1 MKRIFLCLLLTALSW
16 AKPVRDG
23 HVEVELV
30 AQPGT
35 PVAGQVIQLGV
46 HFKMDEHW
54 HVYYKNPGA
63 TGYKPKFTWHLPPG
77 WKAGEVAWPVPQR
90 LVIADL
96 QQFVYEKEVLLATPV
111 TVAPD
116 FQGGPVKLAAEV
128 EWLACSESCI
138 PGKAKVELQL
148 PEESVPAA
156 LFEQT
161 AAAMPQST
169 GNITLR
175 AWRLEPKKAFL
186 EYPGDNGDKVDFFAD
201 SPEANFDSAPVWQAG
216 KGLEIPIQEKDTK
229 LQGVL
234 AVEQGGKRSG
244 LLLDVPIDPKAPDRP
259 LTNAPRPAP
268 ADSGGAGVGFWGALF
283 GAFVA
288 GMILNLMP
296 CVFPVLSLKALSLV
310 RHNQDGPKAQW
321 AQGWVYTAG
330 VLISIWIIAAPLLLV
345 TGTRSLGWGY
355 QMQSPV
361 FVTILA
367 GLFLGI
373 ALNLFGLFEVGEG
386 LTQLASVAEGKHG
399 YSESFWSGIVATV
412 SATPCTGPFMGAVL
426 GYAVT
431 QTAFVAF
438 LVFTMLG
445 LGIAFPYLVL
455 CGIPA
460 TRRWLPRPGA
470 WMESFKVAM
479 GFPML
484 GAMVWFVYILA
495 NLLSAEGLGLVM
507 GGLVTMA
514 LGAWIFGRWGYS
526 PEASTRLKGKL
537 LAVVLAL
544 AGLGG
549 AEMAAYSSRYGH
561 ERHVQVAHS
570 EGGLTWEPFTPE
582 KLDELRK
589 AGKPVFIDFTA
600 AWCINC
606 KVNEKLTLADA
617 SVIEAFK
624 QGGVVTLK
632 ADWTQRDE
640 TIGKFLA
647 TFGRTG
653 VPFYVFYPPNGEP
666 RPLPEAISPGIVK
679 AALAHN

>member
-1 MKRIFLCLLLTALSW
+1 MRLSIVFLLLLSTLVW

-35 PVAGQVIQLGV
+35 PVAGQALEVGV

-54 HVYYKNPGA
+54 HVYWKNPGA
-63 TGYKPKFTWHLPPG
+63 TGYAPKFNWRLPKG
-77 WKAGEVAWPVPQR
+77 WTAGELAWPVPQR

-96 QQFVYEKEVLLATPV
+96 QQFVYEKEVLLTTRVSVPA
-111 TVAPD
+111 D
-116 FQGGPVKLAAEV
+116 YKGEPVKLGADV
-128 EWLACSESCI
+128 EWLACSQSCI
-138 PGKAKVELQL
+138 PGKAKIELQL
-148 PEESVPAA
+148 PEASVSTA
-156 LFEQT
+156 LFEK
-161 AAAMPQST
+161 AAGELPQSS
-169 GNITLR
+169 GNVTLR
-175 AWRLEPKKAFL
+175 SWRLGPKKAFL
-186 EYPGDNGDKVDFFAD
+186 EYPGDAGDKADFFAESD
-201 SPEANFDSAPVWQAG
+201 QANFDSAPVWQAG
-216 KGLEIPIQEKDTK
+216 KGLEIPVNEKDER

-234 AVEQGGKRSG
+234 AIDQGGQHKG
-244 LLLDVPIDPKAPDRP
+244 LLIDVAIDGKAPEKPLKASAP
-259 LTNAPRPAP
+259 LTPA
-268 ADSGGAGVGFWGALF
+268 AGGVSFWSAILG
-283 GAFVA
+283 GFVA

-310 RHNQDGPKAQW
+310 RHNQEGSKAQW
-321 AQGWVYTAG
+321 MQGWVYTAG
-330 VLISIWIIAAPLLLV
+330 VLVSIWAIAAPLLLV
-345 TGTRSLGWGY
+345 TSGTSSLGWGY
-355 QMQSPV
+355 QMQSPF
-361 FVTILA
+361 FVTLLA
-367 GLFLGI
+367 ALFLGI

-386 LTQLASVAEGKHG
+386 LTKLGSLAEGKEG

-431 QTAFVAF
+431 QPGPVAF
-438 LVFTMLG
+438 LVFTVLG
-445 LGIAFPYLVL
+445 LGIAFPYLLL
-455 CGIPA
+455 CGVPA
-460 TRRWLPRPGA
+460 SRRWLPRPGA
-470 WMESFKVAM
+470 WMESFKLAM

-507 GGLVTMA
+507 GGLVTMS

-526 PEASTRLKGKL
+526 PESSVRLKGKL
-537 LAVVLAL
+537 AAAVFGL
-544 AGLGG
+544 AGLGT
-549 AEMAAYSSRYGH
+549 AALVAYSSDYGH
-561 ERHVQVAHS
+561 RSHKQVAESH
-570 EGGLTWEPFTPE
+570 GGLTWEPFTPE

-606 KVNEKLTLADA
+606 KVNEKLTLADS
-617 SVIEAFK
+617 SVVQAFQDGK
-624 QGGVVTLK
+624 VVTLK

-653 VPFYVFYPPNGEP
+653 VPFYVFYPANGEP
-666 RPLPEAISPGIVK
+666 RPLPEAITPTIVK
-679 AALAHN
+679 AVLTS

>member
-1 MKRIFLCLLLTALSW
+1 MKRILLLLLLTSLAW
-16 AKPVRDG
+16 ARPVRDG

-35 PVAGQVIQLGV
+35 PVAGQTLELGI

-96 QQFVYEKEVLLATPV
+96 QQFVYEKEVLLATKV
-111 TVAPD
+111 TVPSD
-116 FQGGPVKLAAEV
+116 FKGGPVKLSADV

-138 PGKAKVELQL
+138 PGQAKVELQL
-148 PEESVPAA
+148 PEEVVPTA
-156 LFEQT
+156 LFQQATEEL
-161 AAAMPQST
+161 PQST

-186 EYPGDNGDKVDFFAD
+186 EYPGDTGDRADFFAD
-201 SPEANFDSAPVWQAG
+201 SAEANFDSAPVWQPG
-216 KGLEIPIQEKDTK
+216 KGLEIPVQEKEGK

-234 AVEQGGKRSG
+234 AIEQAGKRKG
-244 LLLDVPIDPKAPDRP
+244 LLVDIPIEAKAPARP
-259 LTNAPRPAP
+259 LSNPVPSVPTA
-268 ADSGGAGVGFWGALF
+268 GGNAGVGFWSALF
-283 GAFVA
+283 GAFLA

-310 RHNQDGPKAQW
+310 RHNQDGPKAHW
-321 AQGWVYTAG
+321 TQGWVYTAG
-330 VLISIWIIAAPLLLV
+330 VLVSIWVIAAPLLLV

-361 FVTILA
+361 FVTLLA

-386 LTQLASVAEGKHG
+386 LTRLASVAEGRKG

-412 SATPCTGPFMGAVL
+412 SATPCTGPFMGAAL

-431 QTAFVAF
+431 QSPLVAF
-438 LVFTMLG
+438 LVFTSLG
-445 LGIAFPYLVL
+445 LGIAFPYLIL
-455 CGIPA
+455 CGVPA
-460 TRRWLPRPGA
+460 ARGWLPRPGA
-470 WMESFKVAM
+470 WMESFKVGM

-484 GAMVWFVYILA
+484 AAMVWFVYILA

-507 GGLVTMA
+507 GGLVTIS
-514 LGAWIFGRWGYS
+514 LGAWVFGRWGYS
-526 PEASTRLKGKL
+526 TESSTRFKGKSLAAL
-537 LAVVLAL
+537 LMLL
-544 AGLGG
+544 GLGG
-549 AEMAAYSSRYGH
+549 AAGVAYSEKYGH
-561 ERHVQVAHS
+561 NRHVQVAHT

-589 AGKPVFIDFTA
+589 QGKPVFIDFTA

-606 KVNEKLTLADA
+606 KVNEKLTLAEA
-617 SVIEAFK
+617 SVIQAFLQK
-624 QGGVVTLK
+624 QVVLLK

-647 TFGRTG
+647 SFGRTG
-653 VPFYVFYPPNGEP
+653 VPFYVYYPPNGEP

-679 AALAHN
+679 SALEP

>member
-1 MKRIFLCLLLTALSW
+1 MKRIFLLLLLTALSW

-35 PVAGQVIQLGV
+35 PVAGQTLEVGV
-46 HFKMDEHW
+46 HFKLDEHW
-54 HVYYKNPGA
+54 HVYYRNPGA
-63 TGYKPKFTWHLPPG
+63 TGYAPKFDWHLPAG
-77 WKAGEVAWPVPQR
+77 WKAGETAWPVPVR

-96 QQFVYEKEVLLATPV
+96 QQFVYEKEVVLPTKISVPA
-111 TVAPD
+111 D
-116 FQGGPVKLAAEV
+116 FKGGPVKLSADV
-128 EWLACSESCI
+128 SWLACSESCV
-138 PGKAKVELQL
+138 PGKAKVDLQL
-148 PEESVPAA
+148 PAAEATA
-156 LFEQT
+156 LFQQ
-161 AAAMPQST
+161 AAEELPQSP

-175 AWRLEPKKAFL
+175 AWSLGAKKAFL
-186 EYPGDNGDKVDFFAD
+186 EYPGDSGDKVDFFPA
-201 SPEANFDSAPVWQAG
+201 SSEANFDTAPVWQPG
-216 KGLEIPIQEKDTK
+216 KGLEIPVQEKDTK

-234 AVEQGGKRSG
+234 AVEQGGKRKG
-244 LLLDVPIDPKAPDRP
+244 LLIDVPIDKKAPDKP
-259 LTNAPRPAP
+259 LNNGSAGPSSLAGGGN
-268 ADSGGAGVGFWGALF
+268 SGLGFWGALF

-288 GMILNLMP
+288 GIILNLMP

-310 RHNQDGPKAQW
+310 RHNQEGPKAQW

-330 VLISIWIIAAPLLLV
+330 VLISIWVIAAPLLLV
-345 TGTRSLGWGY
+345 SGTGSLGWGY

-361 FVTILA
+361 FVTFLA
-367 GLFLGI
+367 CLFLGI

-445 LGIAFPYLVL
+445 FGIAFPYLVL
-455 CGIPA
+455 CGLPA

-470 WMESFKVAM
+470 WMESFKVGM

-495 NLLSAEGLGLVM
+495 NLLSAKGLGLVM
-507 GGLVTMA
+507 GALVTISLA
-514 LGAWIFGRWGYS
+514 AWVFGRWGYS
-526 PEASTRLKGKL
+526 LESSTRLKGKL
-537 LAVVLAL
+537 LAGLLAVIGL
-544 AGLGG
+544 YGAG
-549 AEMAAYSSRYGH
+549 ATASSSKYAH
-561 ERHVQVAHS
+561 ERHEQVAHV
-570 EGGLTWEPFTPE
+570 EAGLTWEPFTPE
-582 KLDELRK
+582 KLDALRK
-589 AGKPVFIDFTA
+589 EGKPVFIDFTA

-606 KVNEKLTLADA
+606 IANEKFALSDP
-617 SVIEAFK
+617 SVVQAFK
-624 QGGVVTLK
+624 QGQVVTLK

-647 TFGRTG
+647 NFGRTG
-653 VPFYVFYPPNGEP
+653 VPFYVYYPPNGEP
-666 RPLPEAISPGIVK
+666 RPLPEAISPSIVK
-679 AALAHN
+679 SALGV